1 MTGPDM
7 TGTDVTGTDA
17 ASTDEGIDFFVS
29 YTRSDEGWAIWTA
42 HKLELAGYR
51 VLIQAWDF
59 GTGNFLAHMEE
70 AVQRSE
76 WLLPI
81 YTSAYRESKYGRD
94 EWTAYQRDDPAKI
107 IPIQVEEVNA
117 RSMLATLVRIR
128 LTGLGEQEAEKKLLA
143 EIRKHVTPKHSPRD
157 RMDGQGVSF
166 PVIAHGLAEDAEST
180 QETAEAPRPPV
191 VIDRDHIQLI
201 LLGDGEAAGQ
211 AVGSFL
217 GFLDAGRCLDLFG
230 SGLSADEQL
239 GQVAEL
245 VQSLDP
251 EDVSDV
257 LVIFAGQGGTSPDA
271 GVHLD
276 VRVTDPGQPAST
288 SISLPKLLERLQY
301 GRDRLR
307 GYLILDAVNPQGQPV
322 SPSGPAAVPVLTV
335 GRGDHGGRG
344 LAAISEA
351 LAGLAEEPPYPA
363 QEPPDPAAEPADKP
377 RHWGPLCL
385 ADLRALGGG
394 ELLARKDSP
403 AYLIGLVRSP
413 LAWPPAGRA
422 KGSLAHWCAVI
433 SESDGRRPE
442 ADSVGRVVRRL
453 AETSLYRLNRAY
465 SRCRPPIE
473 LEKRP
478 HELLAGKV
486 LSSPGTF
493 ARAIEQVCRADLAIF
508 DLTSFE
514 PAVMILLGIRAVIR
528 RGLTVCLAGEH
539 DPPWLGAEPPFHLR
553 EVSLVTPPSR
563 DALLARIQEGI
574 RQLDQSGDRYCD
586 LPCFDLI
593 RAVPP
598 DPEQR
603 QARAF
608 DARRNPSILAL
619 VPFDPDYVKRNWKQ
633 IEEDLPEKAWDT
645 TTNLHPEMD
654 EVQRPKLART
664 LDLDS
669 PRVVSAQLFE
679 AIRLTDFCLV
689 DLTGARP
696 NVLFELGVRLAANR
710 LHPVVVE
717 DQTYRQDVYGT
728 ADHSAEAGWLKNV
741 NGQLEKLRLLL
752 QPVEYAPG
760 REGVFTQMVERHLEF
775 RRLLHKPEDLQ
786 AQSLP
791 DRLPPA
797 GIYDLAWPHAVA
809 GHEVVTMPVPERLQS
824 GGEELLVDQT
834 MGLRHLIYPTK
845 HYLTDAAERTGLEY
859 LVAAWLYLHFRE
871 QAGGNTDTALAGRYD
886 ELTDNLIIRL
896 LQTGKPSDAAFARRL
911 GEWQAEGDGG
921 QQTGG
926 QE

>member
-1 MTGPDM
+1 M
-7 TGTDVTGTDA
+7 TGTDMTGTDA

-29 YTRSDEGWAIWTA
+29 YTRSDEGWAIWAA

-81 YTSAYRESKYGRD
+81 YSSAYLKSKYGRD
-94 EWTAYQRDDPAKI
+94 EWTAYQRADPARI
-107 IPIQVEEVNA
+107 IPIQVEEVST
-117 RSMLATLVRIR
+117 RSLLATLVRIR

-143 EIRKHVTPKHSPRD
+143 AIRRYVTPRYSPRD
-157 RMDGQGVSF
+157 RMDGKGISF
-166 PVIAHGLAEDAEST
+166 PAIAYGLAEDAESA
-180 QETAEAPRPPV
+180 QEAAAAPRPTV
-191 VIDRDHIQLI
+191 AIDRDHIQLI
-201 LLGDGEAAGQ
+201 LLGDGKAAGQ
-211 AVGSFL
+211 AVASFL
-217 GFLDAGRCLDLFG
+217 EFLDAERCLDLFG

-245 VQSLDP
+245 VQGLDP

-276 VRVTDPGQPAST
+276 VRATDPGQPAST

-307 GYLILDAVNPQGQPV
+307 GYLILDAVNTQGQPV
-322 SPSGPAAVPVLTV
+322 SPSGPTAVPVLTV
-335 GRGDHGGRG
+335 SRGDHGGAR

-351 LAGLAEEPPYPA
+351 LASLAEEPPGPG
-363 QEPPDPAAEPADKP
+363 ERPTEKP

-385 ADLRALGGG
+385 ADLRALRDG
-394 ELLARKDSP
+394 ELLAREDSP

-422 KGSLAHWCAVI
+422 KDSLAHWCAVI
-433 SESDGRRPE
+433 SESDGRKPE
-442 ADSVGRVVRRL
+442 ADSVCRVVRRL
-453 AETSLYRLNRAY
+453 AETSHYRLNRAY
-465 SRCRPPIE
+465 SRCRLPIE
-473 LEKRP
+473 LEDRP
-478 HELLAGKV
+478 RELLAGKV
-486 LSSPGTF
+486 LSSPGAF
-493 ARAIEQVCRADLAIF
+493 ARAVEQVCRADLAIF

-539 DPPWLGAEPPFHLR
+539 DPSWPGAEPPFHLR

-563 DALLARIQEGI
+563 TALLARIQEGI
-574 RQLDQSGDRYCD
+574 RQLDQSGDRYSD

-608 DARRNPSILAL
+608 DARQNPSILAL

-633 IEEDLPEKAWDT
+633 IEEDLPEIAWDT

-654 EVQRPKLART
+654 EVQRPKLSRT

-689 DLTGARP
+689 DLTSARP

-728 ADHSAEAGWLKNV
+728 ADASAEAGWLKNV
-741 NGQLEKLRLLL
+741 NGQLEKLRRLL

-760 REGVFTQMVERHLEF
+760 REGVFIQMVERHLEF
-775 RRLLHKPEDLQ
+775 RRLLQKPEDPR
-786 AQSLP
+786 AQSLLGG
-791 DRLPPA
+791 LPPA
-797 GIYDLAWPHAVA
+797 GTYDLAWPHAVA
-809 GHEVVTMPVPERLQS
+809 GHEVVTIPVPERLQA

-834 MGLRHLIYPTK
+834 LGLRHLIYPTK
-845 HYLTDAAERTGLEY
+845 HDLTDAAERTGLEY
-859 LVAAWLYLHFRE
+859 LVAAWLYLHFRK
-871 QAGGNTDTALAGRYD
+871 QAGGSTDTALAGRYD

-896 LQTGKPSDAAFARRL
+896 LQTGEPSDAAFAARL
-911 GEWQAEGDGG
+911 EQWQAEGEGG

-926 QE
+926 QG